1 MAQRIVSLLP
11 SATEIVCALGARG
24 ELVGVSHE
32 CDFPADVVGLPALTS
47 AKFRKQSSSAA
58 IDGAVR
64 DVVRE
69 ALAVY
74 DIDTARLGELAP
86 DVIVT
91 QDLCDVCAVS
101 IQDVRAAVARLA
113 HRESIDVV
121 SLSPTCLGDIWA
133 DVLRTATALGRAAD
147 GERVVADAERRIE
160 AVRARATAAAAAS
173 GSRPRV
179 LSIEWLEPVMIGGMW
194 MPELIEIAGGT
205 PMVTKTRDHAP
216 TLTRAALEA
225 LDPEVV
231 LIKPCGFPLEES
243 FRELQILPRVLPWD
257 RWNAV
262 SAGRVFLADGNA
274 YFNRPG
280 PRIVDSLEIL
290 AACIAPDAFADF
302 RATYASAVRRIRPD
316 LSTEPW

>member
-32 CDFPADVVGLPALTS
+32 CDYPADVVGLPALTS
-47 AKFRKQSSSAA
+47 AKFRKQPSSAA

-113 HRESIDVV
+113 HRDSIDVV
-121 SLSPTCLGDIWA
+121 SLSPTCLDDIWA
-133 DVLRTATALGRAAD
+133 DVRRTAAALGRSTD
-147 GERVVADAERRIE
+147 GERVVADAARRIE
-160 AVRARATAAAAAS
+160 AVRTRAAAVTTAT

-205 PMVTKTRDHAP
+205 PMVTKARDHAP

-225 LDPEVV
+225 LDPDLV

-243 FRELQILPRVLPWD
+243 FRELAILPRVLPWD

-262 SAGRVFLADGNA
+262 SASRVFLADGNA

-290 AACIAPDAFADF
+290 AACISPDAFADF
-302 RATYASAVRRIRPD
+302 RVTYAPAVRRIRPD
-316 LSTEPW
+316 LSTEPC

>member
-1 MAQRIVSLLP
+1 MPQRIVSLLP

-32 CDFPADVVGLPALTS
+32 CDHPGDVVGLPVLTS
-47 AKFRKQSSSAA
+47 PKFGKQSSSAA

-69 ALAVY
+69 ALAIY
-74 DIDTARLGELAP
+74 DIDTQRLGELAP

-113 HRESIDVV
+113 HRDSIEVV
-121 SLSPTCLGDIWA
+121 SLSPTCLDDIWA
-133 DVLRTATALGRAAD
+133 DVRRTAQALGRRAD
-147 GERVVADAERRIE
+147 GERVVEQALARIE
-160 AVRARATAAAAAS
+160 AVRGRAARAAAAS
-173 GSRPRV
+173 GTRPRV
-179 LSIEWLEPVMIGGMW
+179 LSIEWLEPVMVGGMW
-194 MPELIEIAGGT
+194 MPELIDIAGGT
-205 PMVTKTRDHAP
+205 PMVTQPRDHAP
-216 TLTRAALEA
+216 TLSRERLEA

-231 LIKPCGFPLEES
+231 LIKPCGYPLAES
-243 FRELQILPRVLPWD
+243 FRELALLPRVLPWD

-262 SAGRVFLADGNA
+262 AAGRVYLADGNA

-302 RATYASAVRRIRPD
+302 RAAHAPAVRRIRRD
-316 LSTEPW
+316 LVPEAW